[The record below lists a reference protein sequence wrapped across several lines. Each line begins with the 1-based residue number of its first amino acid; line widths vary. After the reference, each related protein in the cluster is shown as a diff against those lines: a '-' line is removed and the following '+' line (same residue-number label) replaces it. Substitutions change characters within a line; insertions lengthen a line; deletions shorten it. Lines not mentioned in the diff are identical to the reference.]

1 MNGYIVYHSTDNLNN
16 VHSHGAE
23 NLIFRT
29 LDTADRNA
37 GQFVPLPPSGGR
49 GQIDVDTHGIDT
61 SDIRQDLCHNDKSFD
76 CCCISGI
83 VSGIISS

>member
-29 LDTADRNA
+29 LDTADRN
-37 GQFVPLPPSGGR
+37 
-49 GQIDVDTHGIDT
+49 
-61 SDIRQDLCHNDKSFD
+61 DIVKT
-76 CCCISGI
+76 ISNIFLMMKCKEGKFQSRTNALEDSPTTAFLI
-83 VSGIISS
+83 KNHLS